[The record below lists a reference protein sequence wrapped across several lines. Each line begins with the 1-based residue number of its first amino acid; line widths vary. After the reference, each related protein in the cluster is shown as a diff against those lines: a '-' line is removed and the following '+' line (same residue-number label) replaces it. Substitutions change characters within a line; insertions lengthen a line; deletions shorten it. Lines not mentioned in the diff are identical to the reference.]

1 MADFKKDKYEI
12 IKKTIPKVL
21 SEFAYNY
28 LLIKKQVAATMF
40 YSNFLHKDQ
49 TEWGTFRDP
58 QVPNT
63 FAIYG
68 DPAMEALLLK
78 TQPVVEKCINDKL
91 LPTYSYARVY
101 KKGDILQR
109 HKDRISCEISTTM
122 NLGGDVWPIYLNPDP
137 KAGHVYGKP
146 RGIHKIQTYQPSTN
160 KKEIKINLKPG
171 DMLLY
176 SGCDLEHWR
185 EPFEGRDCA
194 QVFLHYNRLS
204 LGDKNIF
211 DNRKHLGLPVDFK
224 NKV

>member
-1 MADFKKDKYEI
+1 
-12 IKKTIPKVL
+12 
-21 SEFAYNY
+21 
-28 LLIKKQVAATMF
+28 MF
-40 YSNFLHKDQ
+40 YQGYIHKDQ

-63 FAIYG
+63 FSIYG

-78 TQPVVEKCINDKL
+78 TQPIIEKTIKDKL

-101 KKGDILQR
+101 KKGDILKNT
-109 HKDRISCEISTTM
+109 KDRVSCEVSVTM
-122 NLGGDVWPIYLNPDP
+122 NLGGQPWPIFLNPDP

-146 RGIHKIQTYQPSTN
+146 RGIHKIQSYQPSKNN
-160 KKEIKINLKPG
+160 KKIKVDLKPG
-171 DMLLY
+171 DMLIY

-185 EPFEGRDCA
+185 EPFKGIECA

-204 LGDKNIF
+204 SGTKNIF